1 VNDTTIRFE
10 RTPTINVSELTR
22 QGVALQPNGQIVS
35 GSVLNTLN
43 RSVLDVEINNLK
55 TFTGDIQR
63 IRLYK
68 KNIATPDEDF
78 VLVSDKILERDSLL
92 KTVEGYEYGRLA
104 SERDIQFWNTG
115 SSFTGSAT
123 VN

>member
-1 VNDTTIRFE
+1 MNDTTIRFE

-104 SERDIQFWNTG
+104 SERDIQF
-115 SSFTGSAT
+115 
-123 VN
+123 